1 MAARRRARRSRRS
14 KQPPAN
20 DGSFEGQTRWLPILV
35 FAISLFV
42 FLPTVGNDFVN
53 WDDDRNFLDNSS
65 YRGLSFENLKWMFT
79 TFHLGHYHPLTWLT
93 LGLDYVFWGM
103 NPSGYHLTNAV
114 LHAATSWLV
123 YLVIVQLLQLA
134 RREEEPT
141 PALLFSAAL
150 GALLFAIHPLRVE
163 SVAWASERRDVLSGL
178 FYVGSALLYL
188 RGRLWAS
195 VGVFAAALLSKVMV
209 ASLPIVLLVLDIYPL
224 RRKFDLGLLWSKI
237 PYFALAMA
245 AGLFALAQQRT
256 GVAGTFE
263 DIQVEPLLRLTLSL
277 SGLAFYLWKS
287 VFPFSLAPQ
296 YAYSSSPQAFDVP
309 LIVGSVVAVAVTIAS
324 LLLRRRWP
332 ALPAAWACYVIT
344 LLPVLSILRFDPQ
357 QYVADHHSY
366 LATMA
371 FAALAAGGFSILLE
385 RRRTALAAACAA
397 VVTLVLCERTLAQT
411 RVWENSV
418 TLWTH
423 TLNMSPLS
431 SLAHNNLGR
440 ALASQGQTDKALE
453 HLRTAVEIR
462 PDYAHAH
469 YNLGYL
475 LMQQGELQKAEFHF
489 RRAIEKEPRYA
500 AAQTSLG
507 NCLVRQ
513 NREAEAEE
521 HYQVALE
528 VLPDFADAHYNF
540 ALALHRQSKLGEAAR
555 HYQLATRF
563 DPTNA
568 DAHSNW
574 GVLLESQGRAQD
586 AIRHYRRALQIDPSH
601 PDAQRNLKA
610 AESRSEE

>member
-1 MAARRRARRSRRS
+1 MARS
-14 KQPPAN
+14 KDRLVGFQYWSLPFRCSFSFPPLETTSST
-20 DGSFEGQTRWLPILV
+20 G
-35 FAISLFV
+35 
-42 FLPTVGNDFVN
+42 
-53 WDDDRNFLDNSS
+53 DDNRNFLDNSS

-93 LGLDYVFWGM
+93 LGLDYVLWGM

-123 YLVIVQLLQLA
+123 YLVIVELLQLA
-134 RREEEPT
+134 KCEEERT

-188 RGRLWAS
+188 RGRLWVS

-209 ASLPIVLLVLDIYPL
+209 ASLPIVLLVLDVYPL
-224 RRKFDLGLLWSKI
+224 RRKLDLSLLWSKI
-237 PYFALAMA
+237 PYFGLAMA
-245 AGLFALAQQRT
+245 AGLFALARQRT
-256 GVAGTFE
+256 GVTGTFE
-263 DIQVEPLLRLTLSL
+263 DIEVEPLLRLTLSL
-277 SGLAFYLWKS
+277 YGLAFYLWKS

-296 YAYSSSPQAFDVP
+296 YAYSSSPQAFDAP

-324 LLLRRRWP
+324 LLLRKQWP
-332 ALPAAWACYVIT
+332 ALAAAWACYVIT

-366 LATMA
+366 LATLA
-371 FAALAAGGFSILLE
+371 FAMLAAGGFSNLLE
-385 RRRTALAAACAA
+385 RRRAALAAACAA

-418 TLWTH
+418 TLWTY

-431 SLAHNNLGR
+431 SLAHNNL
-440 ALASQGQTDKALE
+440 ALVLADQGQTDKALE
-453 HLRTAVEIR
+453 HLRKAVEIR

-469 YNLGYL
+469 YNLGQV
-475 LMQQGELQKAEFHF
+475 LMQQGELQEAEFHF

-507 NCLVRQ
+507 NCLARQ
-513 NREAEAEE
+513 NREAEAED
-521 HYQVALE
+521 HYQIALE

-540 ALALHRQSKLGEAAR
+540 ALALHRQSKLSEAAR
-555 HYQLATRF
+555 HYQLATQF
-563 DPTNA
+563 DPMNA

-574 GVLLESQGRAQD
+574 GVLLESQGRAED
-586 AIRHYRRALQIDPSH
+586 AVRHYRRALEINPSH
-601 PDAQRNLKA
+601 PNARRNLKA

>member
-20 DGSFEGQTRWLPILV
+20 DGSFERQSRWLPILV
-35 FAISLFV
+35 FTISLFI

-53 WDDDRNFLDNSS
+53 WDDDRNFLDNPS

-93 LGLDYVFWGM
+93 LGLDYVLWGM
-103 NPSGYHLTNAV
+103 NPGGYHFTNAL

-123 YLVIVQLLQLA
+123 YLVVLRLLQML
-134 RREEEPT
+134 RGKEEPT

-178 FYVGSALLYL
+178 FYVGSVLLYL

-209 ASLPIVLLVLDIYPL
+209 ASLPIVLLVLDVYPL
-224 RRKFDLGLLWSKI
+224 RRKLNFSLLWSKI
-237 PYFALAMA
+237 PYLGLALA

-263 DIQVEPLLRLTLSL
+263 DIEVEPLLRLTLSL
-277 SGLAFYLWKS
+277 YGLAFYVWKT

-296 YAYSSSPQAFDVP
+296 YVYTSHPHAFDSP
-309 LIVGSVVAVAVTIAS
+309 LVAGSAAVVAVTIAA
-324 LLLRRRWP
+324 LLLRKRWP
-332 ALPAAWACYVIT
+332 ALAAAWACYVVT

-366 LATMA
+366 LATLG
-371 FAALAAGGFSILLE
+371 FAVLAAGGFLILLE
-385 RRRTALAAACAA
+385 RPRAGLATACAA
-397 VVTLVLCERTLAQT
+397 VVTLVLCERTLGQT

-423 TLNMSPLS
+423 TLNISPFS

-440 ALASQGQTDKALE
+440 VLADQGRTDKAVE
-453 HLRTAVEIR
+453 QFRRAVEIQ
-462 PDYAHAH
+462 PNYAHAH
-469 YNLGYL
+469 YNLGQL
-475 LMQQGELQKAEFHF
+475 LMKQGEPAMAETHF

-500 AAQTSLG
+500 EAQTGLG

-521 HYQVALE
+521 NYRIALE

-540 ALALHRQSKLGEAAR
+540 ALALHRQNKLSEAAR

-563 DPTNA
+563 DPMNA
-568 DAHSNW
+568 DAYSNW
-574 GVLLESQGRAQD
+574 GVLLESQGRVED
-586 AIRHYRRALQIDPSH
+586 AVRHYRRALEIDPSH
-601 PDAQRNLKA
+601 VGARRNLEA
-610 AESRSEE
+610 AESGS

>member
-20 DGSFEGQTRWLPILV
+20 DGSFEEQTRWLPILI
-35 FAISLFV
+35 FSISLFV
-42 FLPTVGNDFVN
+42 FLPVVGNDFVN

-114 LHAATSWLV
+114 LHAGTSWLV
-123 YLVIVQLLQLA
+123 YLVIVQLLQSA

-178 FYVGSALLYL
+178 FYVGSVLLYL
-188 RGRLWAS
+188 RGRLWTS

-209 ASLPIVLLVLDIYPL
+209 AGLPIILLVLDVYPL
-224 RRKFDLGLLWSKI
+224 RRKLCLSLLWSKI
-237 PYFALAMA
+237 PYFGLAMA

-256 GVAGTFE
+256 GVTGTFE
-263 DIQVEPLLRLTLSL
+263 DIGVEPLLRLTLSL
-277 SGLAFYLWKS
+277 YGLAFYLWKT

-296 YAYSSSPQAFDVP
+296 YVYSNSPHAFDAP
-309 LIVGSVVAVAVTIAS
+309 LIVGSVVVVAVSIAA
-324 LLLRRRWP
+324 LLLRKQWP
-332 ALPAAWACYVIT
+332 ALAAAWVCHVIT

-366 LATMA
+366 LATLG
-371 FAALAAGGFSILLE
+371 FAVLAAGGFLILLE
-385 RRRTALAAACAA
+385 RRRTALATACAT

-411 RVWENSV
+411 RAWESSV

-423 TLNMSPLS
+423 TLNISPLS

-440 ALASQGQTDKALE
+440 ALADQGQADKALE
-453 HLRTAVEIR
+453 HLRTAVAIR
-462 PDYAHAH
+462 PDYTHAH
-469 YNLGYL
+469 YNLGQL
-475 LMQQGELQKAEFHF
+475 LMEQGELQIAEFHF
-489 RRAIEKEPRYA
+489 RRAIEKDPRYA
-500 AAQTSLG
+500 AAQNSLG

-540 ALALHRQSKLGEAAR
+540 ALALHRQSKLIEAAR
-555 HYQLATRF
+555 HYRLATRF
-563 DPTNA
+563 DPMNA

-574 GVLLESQGRAQD
+574 GVLLETQGRAED

-601 PDAQRNLKA
+601 PDARRNLKA
-610 AESRSEE
+610 AESRPEE

>member
-14 KQPPAN
+14 NQPAATE
-20 DGSFEGQTRWLPILV
+20 GSFEEQTRWLPLLV
-35 FAISLFV
+35 FVISLFV
-42 FLPTVGNDFVN
+42 FLPAVGNDFVN
-53 WDDDRNFLDNSS
+53 WDDDRNFLDNPS

-79 TFHLGHYHPLTWLT
+79 TFHLGHYHPLTWFT

-114 LHAATSWLV
+114 LHAVTAWLV
-123 YLVIVQLLQLA
+123 YLVIVQLLQSA
-134 RREEEPT
+134 RRQEEPT
-141 PALLFSAAL
+141 PALLFSATL

-188 RGRLWAS
+188 RGRLRAS
-195 VGVFAAALLSKVMV
+195 VAVFAAALLSKVMV
-209 ASLPIVLLVLDIYPL
+209 AGLPLILLVLDVYPL
-224 RRKFDLGLLWSKI
+224 RRKLGLRLLGSKV
-237 PYFALAMA
+237 PYFALATA
-245 AGLFALAQQRT
+245 AGLFALGQQRT
-256 GVAGTFE
+256 GVTGTFE
-263 DIQVEPLLRLTLSL
+263 DIEVEPLLRVTLSFF
-277 SGLAFYLWKS
+277 GLAFYLWKS
-287 VFPFSLAPQ
+287 VLPFSLASQ
-296 YAYSSSPQAFDVP
+296 YAYSSSPQAFDTP
-309 LIVGSVVAVAVTIAS
+309 LVVGSVVAVVVTIAAF
-324 LLLRRRWP
+324 LLRKKWP
-332 ALPAAWACYVIT
+332 ALTAAWACYVIT

-366 LATMA
+366 LATLP
-371 FAALAAGGFSILLE
+371 FAMLAAGGFLILLE
-385 RRRTALAAACAA
+385 QRRAALATACAA
-397 VVTLVLCERTLAQT
+397 VATLVLCERTLAQT

-440 ALASQGQTDKALE
+440 ALADEGRTDEAME
-453 HLRTAVEIR
+453 HLRRAVGIR

-469 YNLGYL
+469 YNLGQL
-475 LMQQGELQKAEFHF
+475 LMQQGELQEAESHF

-500 AAQTSLG
+500 AAQAGLG

-513 NREAEAEE
+513 NREAEAES

-528 VLPDFADAHYNF
+528 VSPDFADAHYNF
-540 ALALHRQSKLGEAAR
+540 ALALHRQGKLSEAAR
-555 HYQLATRF
+555 HYQLATQL
-563 DPTNA
+563 DPLNA

-574 GVLLESQGRAQD
+574 GVLLERQGRVQD
-586 AIRHYRRALQIDPSH
+586 AIRHYRRALEINPSH
-601 PDAQRNLKA
+601 ADARRNLRA

>member
-20 DGSFEGQTRWLPILV
+20 DGAFEGQTRWLPILV

-42 FLPTVGNDFVN
+42 FLPAVGNDFVN
-53 WDDDRNFLDNSS
+53 WDDNRNFLDNSS

-93 LGLDYVFWGM
+93 LGLDYVLWGM

-123 YLVIVQLLQLA
+123 YLVIVELLQLA
-134 RREEEPT
+134 KCEEERT

-209 ASLPIVLLVLDIYPL
+209 ASLPIVLLVLDVYPL
-224 RRKFDLGLLWSKI
+224 RRKLDLSLLWSKI
-237 PYFALAMA
+237 PYFGLAMA
-245 AGLFALAQQRT
+245 AGLFALARQRT
-256 GVAGTFE
+256 GVTGTFE
-263 DIQVEPLLRLTLSL
+263 DIEVEPLLRLTLSL
-277 SGLAFYLWKS
+277 YGLAFYLWKS

-296 YAYSSSPQAFDVP
+296 YAYSSAPQAFDAP
-309 LIVGSVVAVAVTIAS
+309 LIVGSVATIAVTIAS
-324 LLLRRRWP
+324 VLLRKQWP
-332 ALPAAWACYVIT
+332 ALAAAWVCYVVT

-366 LATMA
+366 LATLA
-371 FAALAAGGFSILLE
+371 FAMLAAGGFSNLLE
-385 RRRTALAAACAA
+385 RRRAALAAACAA

-418 TLWTH
+418 TLWTY

-431 SLAHNNLGR
+431 SLAHNNLAR
-440 ALASQGQTDKALE
+440 VLADQGQTDKALE
-453 HLRTAVEIR
+453 HLRKAVEIR

-469 YNLGYL
+469 YNLGQV
-475 LMQQGELQKAEFHF
+475 LMQQGELQEAEFHF

-507 NCLVRQ
+507 NCLARQ
-513 NREAEAEE
+513 NREAEAED
-521 HYQVALE
+521 HYQIALE
-528 VLPDFADAHYNF
+528 VLPDFPDAHYNF
-540 ALALHRQSKLGEAAR
+540 ALALHRQSKPSEAAR
-555 HYQLATRF
+555 HYQLATQF
-563 DPTNA
+563 DPMNA

-574 GVLLESQGRAQD
+574 GVLLESQGRAED
-586 AIRHYRRALQIDPSH
+586 AVRHYRRALEINPSH
-601 PDAQRNLKA
+601 PDARRNLKA
-610 AESRSEE
+610 AESRSQE

>member
-14 KQPPAN
+14 KQPPAH
-20 DGSFEGQTRWLPILV
+20 DGSLERQGRWLPILV

-53 WDDDRNFLDNSS
+53 WDDDRNFLDNPS

-93 LGLDYVFWGM
+93 LGLDYAVWGM
-103 NPSGYHLTNAV
+103 NPGGYHLTNAL

-123 YLVIVQLLQLA
+123 YLVVLRLLQML
-134 RREEEPT
+134 RGKEEPT

-178 FYVGSALLYL
+178 FYVGSVLLYL

-209 ASLPIVLLVLDIYPL
+209 ASLPIVLLVLDVYPL
-224 RRKFDLGLLWSKI
+224 RRKLNFSLLWSKI
-237 PYFALAMA
+237 PYLGLALA

-256 GVAGTFE
+256 GVAGTFA
-263 DIQVEPLLRLTLSL
+263 DIEIEPLLRLTLSL
-277 SGLAFYLWKS
+277 YGLAFYVWKT

-296 YAYSSSPQAFDVP
+296 YVYTSHPHAFDSP
-309 LIVGSVVAVAVTIAS
+309 LVAGSAVVVAVTIAA
-324 LLLRRRWP
+324 LLLRKRWP
-332 ALPAAWACYVIT
+332 ALAAAWACYVVT

-366 LATMA
+366 LATLG
-371 FAALAAGGFSILLE
+371 FAVLAAGGFLILLE
-385 RRRTALAAACAA
+385 RPRQGLATACAA
-397 VVTLVLCERTLAQT
+397 VVTLVLCERTLGQT

-423 TLNMSPLS
+423 TLNISPFS

-440 ALASQGQTDKALE
+440 VLADQGRTDKAVE
-453 HLRTAVEIR
+453 HFRRAVEIQ
-462 PDYAHAH
+462 PNYAHAH
-469 YNLGYL
+469 YNLGQL
-475 LMQQGELQKAEFHF
+475 LMEEGELPIAESHF

-500 AAQTSLG
+500 PAHNDLG

-521 HYQVALE
+521 HYRIALE

-540 ALALHRQSKLGEAAR
+540 ALALGRQNKLSEATR
-555 HYQLATRF
+555 HYRLATRF
-563 DPTNA
+563 DPMNA
-568 DAHSNW
+568 DAYSNW
-574 GVLLESQGRAQD
+574 GVLLESQGRVED
-586 AIRHYRRALQIDPSH
+586 AVQHYRRALEIDPSH
-601 PDAQRNLKA
+601 VEARRNLKA
-610 AESRSEE
+610 AESGS

>member
-20 DGSFEGQTRWLPILV
+20 DGSFEEQTRWLPILI
-35 FAISLFV
+35 FSISLFV
-42 FLPTVGNDFVN
+42 FLPTIGNDFVN

-65 YRGLSFENLKWMFT
+65 YRGLSLENLKWMFT

-114 LHAATSWLV
+114 LHAGTATLV
-123 YLVIVQLLQLA
+123 YLVILQLLQLA
-134 RREEEPT
+134 RREEKPS

-188 RGRLWAS
+188 RGRLRMS

-209 ASLPIVLLVLDIYPL
+209 ASLPIVLLVLDVYPL
-224 RRKFDLGLLWSKI
+224 RRKLDLSLLWSKI
-237 PYFALAMA
+237 PYLSLAMA
-245 AGLFALAQQRT
+245 AGLFALGQQRT
-256 GVAGTFE
+256 GVTGTFE
-263 DIQVEPLLRLTLSL
+263 DIEVEPLLRLTLSL
-277 SGLAFYLWKS
+277 YGLAFYLGKT

-296 YAYSSSPQAFDVP
+296 YAYSSSPQAFDAP

-324 LLLRRRWP
+324 LLLRKRWP
-332 ALPAAWACYVIT
+332 ALAAAWACYVIT

-366 LATMA
+366 LATLG
-371 FAALAAGGFSILLE
+371 FAVLAAGGFLILLE
-385 RRRTALAAACAA
+385 RRRTALATACAA
-397 VVTLVLCERTLAQT
+397 VATLVLCERTLAQT
-411 RVWENSV
+411 RVWGNSV

-423 TLNMSPLS
+423 TLKVSPLS
-431 SLAHNNLGR
+431 TLAHNNLGR
-440 ALASQGQTDKALE
+440 ALADQGHADKALE
-453 HLRTAVEIR
+453 HLRTAVTIR

-469 YNLGYL
+469 YNLGQL
-475 LMQQGELQKAEFHF
+475 LMEQGELQIAEFHF
-489 RRAIEKEPRYA
+489 RRAIEKEPRYV
-500 AAQTSLG
+500 AAQNSLG

-513 NREAEAEE
+513 NREAEAEQ

-528 VLPDFADAHYNF
+528 VSPDFADAHYNF
-540 ALALHRQSKLGEAAR
+540 ALALHRQSELNEAAR
-555 HYQLATRF
+555 HYQLATQF
-563 DPTNA
+563 DPMNA

-574 GVLLESQGRAQD
+574 GVLLETQGRAED
-586 AIRHYRRALQIDPSH
+586 AVRHYRRALEIDPRH
-601 PDAQRNLKA
+601 PDARRNLEA